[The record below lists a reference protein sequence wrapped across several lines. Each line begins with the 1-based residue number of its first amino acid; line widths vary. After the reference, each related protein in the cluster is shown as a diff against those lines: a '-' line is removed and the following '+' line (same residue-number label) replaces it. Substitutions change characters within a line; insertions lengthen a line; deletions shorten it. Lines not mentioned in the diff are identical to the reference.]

1 MPSGSGCG
9 RIGGLPT
16 ACGFGAGGA
25 GAGGLVLTTGRG
37 EPVAVGFGLA
47 PPVCGIG
54 VPAGDEPC

>member
-1 MPSGSGCG
+1 MPSGSGTG
-9 RIGGLPT
+9 RIGGRPI
-16 ACGFGAGGA
+16 ACGFEAG

-37 EPVAVGFGLA
+37 DPVAVGFGLA

>member
-9 RIGGLPT
+9 RIGGLPI
-16 ACGFGAGGA
+16 ACGFEAGGT
-25 GAGGLVLTTGRG
+25 GGLVLATGRG
-37 EPVAVGFGLA
+37 EPVAAGFGLA